1 MLIQFSQEIKLS
13 KQELQTRAKSPSA
26 FVASNFSLQKNLS
39 GLVTYAWN
47 LLFIL
52 VLSVE
57 TSICTPQTSSNAKRY
72 SVSRQRTHQRFFM
85 KTLIREILG
94 NFLGNFF
101 EISRKSFLNFLE
113 IIFEIFFPVQ
123 GNTTEMFWH
132 DFHI

>member
-1 MLIQFSQEIKLS
+1 
-13 KQELQTRAKSPSA
+13 
-26 FVASNFSLQKNLS
+26 
-39 GLVTYAWN
+39 
-47 LLFIL
+47 
-52 VLSVE
+52 
-57 TSICTPQTSSNAKRY
+57 
-72 SVSRQRTHQRFFM
+72 M